1 LRKLVA
7 VLEGKTITPIITKRR
22 SWHIRRGGQVRLVKT
37 RKTAYS
43 KITVGAHRPPSVFYG
58 YEGIVQI
65 RRKCATETGA
75 LALLNYYVQI
85 TKLGRFK
92 NEGMGLIDWQR
103 TWIENYHKPQGK
115 RKRIPKIRI
124 RQALPQGEPRHGG
137 LLKEI
142 QRLVLYFLLHDF
154 FNTAKHPSKIFQ
166 ELELEDTA
174 LMEVLR
180 KSHDKVK
187 PDDPFLRT
195 MARYDQLAAMLGR
208 KRYAPVNDRYNFQAQ
223 QKRRRLAD
231 QAQLAQEISQVVNE
245 KDVYDLYRYIYE
257 SEELDWLVET
267 RECGYSSLRTHLLLG
282 ANMIVH
288 SYQKGYLGSLTGSS
302 AQEP

>member
-1 LRKLVA
+1 LKKLVA

-43 KITVGAHRPPSVFYG
+43 KITVGARRPPSVFYG
-58 YEGIVQI
+58 YEGTVQI
-65 RRKCATETGA
+65 RRRCSTETGA
-75 LALLNYYVQI
+75 LVLLNYFLQI

-103 TWIENYHKPQGK
+103 TWIEDYQRPQGK
-115 RKRIPKIRI
+115 HKRSPKIRI
-124 RQALPQGEPRHGG
+124 RQNLPKGEPAHGG
-137 LLKEI
+137 LPDAI
-142 QRLVLYFLLHDF
+142 QRLLLYYLLHDF
-154 FNTAKHPSKIFQ
+154 FKTEKHPSKIFQ
-166 ELELEDTA
+166 ELELDDTA
-174 LMEVLR
+174 LMETLR

-187 PDDPFLRT
+187 PDDPFLRAMT
-195 MARYDQLAAMLGR
+195 RYDQLAAMLGR
-208 KRYAPVNDRYNFQAQ
+208 TRYAPVNDRYNFQAQ
-223 QKRRRLAD
+223 QNRKRLTD
-231 QAQLAQEISQVVNE
+231 QTQLAHEISQVVNE
-245 KDVYDLYRYIYE
+245 KGVYDLYRYIYE

-302 AQEP
+302 APEP

>member
-1 LRKLVA
+1 M
-7 VLEGKTITPIITKRR
+7 
-22 SWHIRRGGQVRLVKT
+22 RLVKP

-58 YEGIVQI
+58 YEGTVQI
-65 RRKCATETGA
+65 RRKCSTETGA
-75 LALLNYYVQI
+75 LALLNYFLQV

-103 TWIENYHKPQGK
+103 TWIEDYQKPQGK
-115 RKRIPKIRI
+115 WKRSPKIRI
-124 RQALPQGEPRHGG
+124 RQNLPKGEPAHGG
-137 LLKEI
+137 LPEVI
-142 QRLVLYFLLHDF
+142 QRLLLYYLLHDF
-154 FNTAKHPSKIFQ
+154 FKTEKHPSKIFQ
-166 ELELEDTA
+166 ELELDDTA

-187 PDDPFLRT
+187 PNDPLLLA
-195 MARYDQLAAMLGR
+195 MARFDQLAAMLGR
-208 KRYAPVNDRYNFQAQ
+208 KRYAPVIDRYNFQAQ
-223 QKRRRLAD
+223 QDRKRLAD
-231 QAQLAQEISQVVNE
+231 RAQLAREISKVVNE
-245 KDVYDLYRYIYE
+245 NSVYELYSYIYK

-267 RECGYSSLRTHLLLG
+267 RECGYSSLRTHLLIG
-282 ANMIVH
+282 ANIIVH

>member
-1 LRKLVA
+1 MRKLAA

-22 SWHIRRGGQVRLVKT
+22 SWHIRRGGQVRLLRT

-58 YEGIVQI
+58 YEGTVQI
-65 RRKCATETGA
+65 RRRCSTETGA
-75 LALLNYYVQI
+75 LTLLNYFLQI

-103 TWIENYHKPQGK
+103 TWIEDYHKPQGK
-115 RKRIPKIRI
+115 RKRNPKIRI
-124 RQALPQGEPRHGG
+124 RQNLPKGKPAHGG
-137 LLKEI
+137 LSEGI
-142 QRLVLYFLLHDF
+142 QRLLLYYLLHDF
-154 FNTAKHPSKIFQ
+154 FKTAKHPSKIFQ
-166 ELELEDTA
+166 EIDLDDLD

-187 PDDPFLRT
+187 PDDPFLQT
-195 MARYDQLAAMLGR
+195 MTRYDQLAAMLGR

-223 QKRRRLAD
+223 QNRKRLPDR
-231 QAQLAQEISQVVNE
+231 AQLAREISQVVNE
-245 KDVYDLYRYIYE
+245 KSVYELYRYIYE

-267 RECGYSSLRTHLLLG
+267 RECGYSSLRTHLLIG

-288 SYQKGYLGSLTGSS
+288 SYQKGYLGSLTSSS